1 MFTVNKLFEKL
12 SNDKMLTDEEL
23 IILMEFLF
31 SNEQIRDKAYIDFL
45 SINYKHKHKDND
57 LKHTK

>member
-1 MFTVNKLFEKL
+1 MFTLNELFEKL

-45 SINYKHKHKDND
+45 AINYKHKAQQKD
-57 LKHTK
+57 K